1 MLHFAPNDF
10 LDPRHRLG
18 VVLAGCGGTGSA
30 VLSNLARMHVA
41 LVGLGHPGLY
51 VLACDDDVVEEHNLG
66 RQLFAPCDV
75 GQAKA
80 SVLTTRVNRH
90 FGLDWG
96 CMCSRLSV
104 LTMKDVTDRLYVD
117 VVISGVDSAAA
128 RRGLLRDFLDMVE
141 GRPVSAHPGPRYW
154 LDFGNGSTTGQA
166 VLGTLQDVEQPK
178 SKHETA
184 ARLPHVL
191 DLFPDMAD
199 EPETPS
205 CSMRESLSR
214 QDLFVNQILADF
226 GVNLLW
232 RLLRAARLDVH
243 GFFINLADC
252 LSSPLRIDAQ
262 VWADMGWPPKE
273 KEPER

>member
-1 MLHFAPNDF
+1 MLHFAPKDF

-30 VLSNLARMHVA
+30 VLANLARMHVA
-41 LVGLGHPGLY
+41 LVGLGHPGLF
-51 VLACDDDVVEEHNLG
+51 VLACDDDVVEDHNLG

-80 SVLTTRVNRH
+80 SVLVTRVNRH
-90 FGLDWG
+90 FNLDWDA
-96 CMCSRLSV
+96 MCERLGV
-104 LTMKDVTDRLYVD
+104 LTGGKVRDNLHVD
-117 VVISGVDSAAA
+117 VAISCVDSAAA
-128 RRGLLRDFLDMVE
+128 RRWLLRDFKDMVKPDAE
-141 GRPVSAHPGPRYW
+141 VHQGPRYW
-154 LDFGNGSTTGQA
+154 LDFGNLSTTGQA
-166 VLGTLQDVEQPK
+166 VLGTLQAVEQPK
-178 SKHETA
+178 SKHATA
-184 ARLPHVL
+184 PRLPHVL
-191 DLFPDMAD
+191 ELFPDMAD

-205 CSMRESLSR
+205 CSMREALGR

-252 LSSPLRIDAQ
+252 LASPLRIDAQ
-262 VWADMGWPPKE
+262 AWADMGWPQKE
-273 KEPER
+273 G